1 MRVALAAAL
10 FVEPDVCL
18 LDEPTNHL
26 DLEAVL
32 WLETYL
38 QDYQHTLVVVSHDRG
53 FLNEV
58 CTDIIEFK
66 NKKLTCTYLPLFGHS
81 VVCLLVADHRIIN
94 FSSLHRIRLP
104 RKLRYFC
111 QTARCQYS
119 KCYACLSGLPRKA
132 GPYDGVYRQV
142 PSQRQTCHYGTKPY
156 QNSRKDGRGSAAA
169 CRSGSS
175 MEIQYSKFGTR
186 RTTHYIR

>member
-66 NKKLTCTYLPLFGHS
+66 NKKLTCKYLLLLGHWS
-81 VVCLLVADHRIIN
+81 IYVC
-94 FSSLHRIRLP
+94 
-104 RKLRYFC
+104 
-111 QTARCQYS
+111 
-119 KCYACLSGLPRKA
+119 
-132 GPYDGVYRQV
+132 
-142 PSQRQTCHYGTKPY
+142 
-156 QNSRKDGRGSAAA
+156 
-169 CRSGSS
+169 
-175 MEIQYSKFGTR
+175 
-186 RTTHYIR
+186 